1 MKKLL
6 KIFSTSKWFDLFG
19 VALVVGIAIASGYLN
34 SRLDKFVDWGPWTAL
49 VPFGLIS
56 VTNVGISML
65 STRFTGKLSK
75 WGNYFGIVNTILSGA
90 IDYILGNKAAIIT
103 YPVTFLIYTFAIKKW
118 EISQEGRPNQMS
130 QKQVKLAAIIISII
144 AFLFAFVTNYIGY
157 GGKMNLLAY
166 VTTIAFALSLIAN
179 ALNALKL
186 TTQWGFWLIYNF
198 VQLTK
203 AGIQGNFANIGK
215 YIFYIL
221 NAIGALF
228 VWDDEE
234 VEQ

>member
-1 MKKLL
+1 M
-6 KIFSTSKWFDLFG
+6 
-19 VALVVGIAIASGYLN
+19 VVGIAIASGYLN
-34 SRLDKFVDWGPWTAL
+34 SRLHKFVDWGSWTAL

-118 EISQEGRPNQMS
+118 EASQEGRPNQMS

-228 VWDDEE
+228 VWNDEE
-234 VEQ
+234 VR

>member
-1 MKKLL
+1 
-6 KIFSTSKWFDLFG
+6 
-19 VALVVGIAIASGYLN
+19 
-34 SRLDKFVDWGPWTAL
+34 
-49 VPFGLIS
+49 
-56 VTNVGISML
+56 ML

-118 EISQEGRPNQMS
+118 EASQEGRPNQMS

-144 AFLFAFVTNYIGY
+144 AF
-157 GGKMNLLAY
+157 
-166 VTTIAFALSLIAN
+166 LIAN

-228 VWDDEE
+228 VWNDEE
-234 VEQ
+234 VR

>member
-1 MKKLL
+1 M
-6 KIFSTSKWFDLFG
+6 
-19 VALVVGIAIASGYLN
+19 VVGIAIASGYLN
-34 SRLDKFVDWGPWTAL
+34 SRLHKFVDWGLWTAL

-118 EISQEGRPNQMS
+118 KASQEGRPNQMS

-221 NAIGALF
+221 NAIEALF
-228 VWDDEE
+228 VWNDEE
-234 VEQ
+234 VR

>member
-1 MKKLL
+1 M
-6 KIFSTSKWFDLFG
+6 
-19 VALVVGIAIASGYLN
+19 AIASGYLN

-75 WGNYFGIVNTILSGA
+75 WENYFGIVNTILSGA

-118 EISQEGRPNQMS
+118 KASQEGRPNQMS

-228 VWDDEE
+228 VWNDEE
-234 VEQ
+234 VR

>member
-1 MKKLL
+1 M
-6 KIFSTSKWFDLFG
+6 
-19 VALVVGIAIASGYLN
+19 AIASGYLN

-118 EISQEGRPNQMS
+118 KASQEGRSNQMS

-157 GGKMNLLAY
+157 EGKMNLLAY

-228 VWDDEE
+228 VWNDEE
-234 VEQ
+234 VRYIEGNSNKEY

>member
-1 MKKLL
+1 
-6 KIFSTSKWFDLFG
+6 
-19 VALVVGIAIASGYLN
+19 
-34 SRLDKFVDWGPWTAL
+34 
-49 VPFGLIS
+49 
-56 VTNVGISML
+56 ML

-118 EISQEGRPNQMS
+118 KASQEGRPNQMS

-144 AFLFAFVTNYIGY
+144 AFVTNYIGY

-179 ALNALKL
+179 ALNAL
-186 TTQWGFWLIYNF
+186 
-198 VQLTK
+198 
-203 AGIQGNFANIGK
+203 AMRDS
-215 YIFYIL
+215 
-221 NAIGALF
+221 GAF
-228 VWDDEE
+228 G
-234 VEQ
+234 

>member
-1 MKKLL
+1 M
-6 KIFSTSKWFDLFG
+6 
-19 VALVVGIAIASGYLN
+19 VVGIAIASGYLN

-75 WGNYFGIVNTILSGA
+75 WGNYFGIVNTILSGT

-118 EISQEGRPNQMS
+118 EASQEGRPNQMS
-130 QKQVKLAAIIISII
+130 QKQLKLAAIIISII

-203 AGIQGNFANIGK
+203 AAIQGNFANIGK
-215 YIFYIL
+215 YIFYII

-228 VWDDEE
+228 VWNDEE

>member
-1 MKKLL
+1 M
-6 KIFSTSKWFDLFG
+6 
-19 VALVVGIAIASGYLN
+19 VVGIAIASDYLN
-34 SRLDKFVDWGPWTAL
+34 SHLDKFVDWGSWTAL

-118 EISQEGRPNQMS
+118 EASQEGRPNQMS

-228 VWDDEE
+228 VWNDEE
-234 VEQ
+234 VR

>member
-1 MKKLL
+1 M
-6 KIFSTSKWFDLFG
+6 S
-19 VALVVGIAIASGYLN
+19 ASG
-34 SRLDKFVDWGPWTAL
+34 RL
-49 VPFGLIS
+49 LIS
-56 VTNVGISML
+56 TKSSPLAGIVPPWGQVLGKPSNL
-65 STRFTGKLSK
+65 SSRFTGKLSK

-118 EISQEGRPNQMS
+118 EASQEGRPNQMS
-130 QKQVKLAAIIISII
+130 QKQLKLAAIIISII

-228 VWDDEE
+228 VWNDEE
-234 VEQ
+234 VK